1 MAKTKITNDEKELLK
16 QYLKTSSLNL
26 IRLKSQTILLASKH
40 MSDEDIADILDRKPR
55 TIAEWRREWYRI
67 RFASI
72 FTGHKDNI
80 NAAKLTKEQK
90 LTLARAL
97 SNPPSEYGLP
107 KEFWDVPQLKTYV
120 KATFD
125 VVYKSDRT
133 YRFLL
138 TFSNLSFKYPDTF
151 DLKRNESLILERMA
165 VIRQEIA
172 PLLISQ
178 DWEVFAADE
187 VRMDQEAVIRKCW
200 LKKGKRTIVKV
211 DRKKQSQSYIGFL
224 NQKNFKCHLY
234 EMPWQNSDEVL
245 KAVRQF
251 LKDYPNKKICI
262 VWDNA
267 PFHKSKAI
275 REQLKAGGI
284 MERVH
289 LIAMPPYAPDENPI
303 EHIWNTTKQHV
314 SNIQQN
320 TFQETKAA
328 FSDFVANRSFRY
340 SF

>member
-16 QYLKTSSLNL
+16 QYSKTSPLTL
-26 IRLKSQTILLASKH
+26 VRLKSQTILLASKY
-40 MSDEDIADILDRKPR
+40 MSDEDIADILDRKQR
-55 TIAEWRREWYRI
+55 TIAQWRRSWHRI

-72 FTGHKDNI
+72 FTGHKDNA

-90 LTLARAL
+90 LTLAEAL
-97 SNPPSEYGLP
+97 SNPPNEYGLP
-107 KEFWDVPQLKTYV
+107 KEFWDVPQLKSYV

-151 DLKRNESLILERMA
+151 DLKHNEPLILERMKS
-165 VIRQEIA
+165 IRSEVT
-172 PLLISQ
+172 PLLV
-178 DWEVFAADE
+178 DDVWEVFACDE
-187 VRMDQEAVIRKCW
+187 VKMQQDAIIRRAW
-200 LKKGKRTIVKV
+200 LKKGQRTVVKV
-211 DRKKQSQSYIGFL
+211 DRNKQSQSYIGFL

-234 EMPWQNSDEVL
+234 EMSWQNSKEVL
-245 KAVRQF
+245 RAVKQF
-251 LKDYPNKKICI
+251 LKAYPDKKICL

-267 PFHKSKAI
+267 PFHKSNAL
-275 REQLKAGGI
+275 REQLKTGGI

-303 EHIWNTTKQHV
+303 EHVWNTTKQAV
-314 SNIQQN
+314 ANIQRDS
-320 TFQETKAA
+320 FEATKKA
-328 FSDFVANRSFRY
+328 FSDFVAKRTFQY
-340 SF
+340 MF